1 MKERPMRRW
10 RVVGSVV
17 CLILLALSLNFF
29 ARGGSRGES
38 GSSAR
43 SKTVH
48 VSGYYR
54 SDGTYVHSYD
64 RAPPDQGQVQ
74 TSASPQT
81 IGALSTSKS
90 HATGTYTVPSGRD
103 YRIQ

>member
-1 MKERPMRRW
+1 MRQW
-10 RVVGSVV
+10 RAVGSVV
-17 CLILLALSLNFF
+17 GLILLALSLNIF

-38 GSSAR
+38 GSSAG

-64 RAPPDQGQVQ
+64 RAPPGQGQVRRV
-74 TSASPQT
+74 AAVYPR
-81 IGALSTSKS
+81 K
-90 HATGTYTVPSGRD
+90 
-103 YRIQ
+103 